1 MNKQTIANFFKGVG
15 DSISRHSPEILTG
28 IGIAGMVSST
38 VLAVRATPKA
48 MRLMDEAKEELK
60 CDELTAKEVIK
71 TTWKCYIPSAVTGAA
86 SIACIIGA
94 SAVNFKRNAAL
105 ATAYKLSEEALSIYK
120 EKVVE
125 TIGEKKDRV
134 IREKV
139 AQEKID
145 RDPVTSKEVIIAGS
159 GETLCYD
166 TISSRYFTS
175 DMETIRKA
183 LNNVNKKLLAQDYV
197 SLNDFYDEID
207 LDHTKIGDDIGWNT
221 WRDGLIEIEFSS
233 SISKDG
239 RPCLVL
245 DYTAEPR
252 YDYYKMS

>member
-1 MNKQTIANFFKGVG
+1 MNKQTIVNFFKGVG

-48 MRLMDEAKEELK
+48 MRLMDEAKEDLK
-60 CDELTAKEVIK
+60 CDELTVKEVIK
-71 TTWKCYIPSAVTGAA
+71 TTWKCYIPSTLTGAA
-86 SIACIIGA
+86 SIACIVGA

-120 EKVVE
+120 EKVIE
-125 TIGEKKDRV
+125 TLGENKEKE

-139 AQEKID
+139 SQEKID

-159 GETLCYD
+159 GATLCYD

-183 LNNVNKKLLAQDYV
+183 LNDVNKKLLSQDYV
-197 SLNDFYDEID
+197 SLNEFYDEID

-221 WRDGLIEIEFSS
+221 WRDGLIEIDFSS
-233 SISKDG
+233 SIAKDG

-245 DYTAEPR
+245 DYTVEPR
-252 YDYYKMS
+252 YDFYKMS

>member
-1 MNKQTIANFFKGVG
+1 MSKSDVANFFNGVKNTLVKY
-15 DSISRHSPEILTG
+15 SPEILTG
-28 IGIAGMVSST
+28 VGIAGMISST

-48 MRLMDEAKEELK
+48 LELLDDAKNEKGEDLSK
-60 CDELTAKEVIK
+60 KEVIA
-71 TTWKCYIPSAVTGAA
+71 TTWKCYIPSALTCTA
-86 SIACIIGA
+86 SVACLVGA
-94 SAVNFKRNAAL
+94 SSVNYKRNAAL
-105 ATAYKLSEEALSIYK
+105 ATAYKLSEEALTIYK

-125 TIGEKKDRV
+125 TLGEKKEQAIQD
-134 IREKV
+134 KV

-159 GETLCYD
+159 GTTLCYD

-183 LNNVNKKLLAQDYV
+183 LNDVNKKLLAQDYV
-197 SLNDFYDEID
+197 SLNEFYDEID

-221 WRDGLIEIEFSS
+221 WRDGLIEIDFSS

-245 DYTAEPR
+245 DYTVEPR
-252 YDYYKMS
+252 YDFYKMS